1 VKSRGIEAVRILL
14 FAMLAAV
21 GYGIAHDL
29 ITAHLCVEYFTVAH
43 PPVFPTRSPI
53 LLALGWGIIAT
64 WWVGLLL
71 GLGLAAA
78 ARLGPLP
85 KLGLSEVR
93 RPVLLL
99 MLASALAA
107 FLAGIVGATLAVSG
121 TVPLAREWAPLIP
134 PDKYVDFSAVAW
146 AHGASYAAGGLGGLF
161 VIARAVRA
169 RLHLRRRQVDG

>member
-1 VKSRGIEAVRILL
+1 
-14 FAMLAAV
+14 MLVAV
-21 GYGIAHDL
+21 GYGVAHDL

-53 LLALGWGIIAT
+53 LLGLGWGIIAT

-78 ARLGPLP
+78 ARLGSPP
-85 KLGLSEVR
+85 KLELGDVR

-107 FLAGIVGATLAVSG
+107 LLAGIA
-121 TVPLAREWAPLIP
+121 
-134 PDKYVDFSAVAW
+134 
-146 AHGASYAAGGLGGLF
+146 GASLAAAGIRSLAGEW
-161 VIARAVRA
+161 
-169 RLHLRRRQVDG
+169 